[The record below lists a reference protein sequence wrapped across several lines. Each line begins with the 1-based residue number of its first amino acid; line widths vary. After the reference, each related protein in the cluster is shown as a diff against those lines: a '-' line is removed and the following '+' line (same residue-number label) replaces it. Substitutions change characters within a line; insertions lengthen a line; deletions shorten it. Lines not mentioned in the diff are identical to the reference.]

1 MLFAKRVNVFD
12 DTNITENLG
21 KRLENSINKMRCE
34 EVLSSSLER
43 EVMTTQLWINEEL
56 ENR

>member
-12 DTNITENLG
+12 DTNVTENIG
-21 KRLENSINKMRCE
+21 KRLENSVNKMRCE
-34 EVLSSSLER
+34 EVLNSSLER

-56 ENR
+56 GNR

>member
-43 EVMTTQLWINEEL
+43 EVMRTQLWINEEL